1 MISYPANGLL
11 RYIIPTI
18 MDNLGLAGEFL
29 RISEHYRRLSD
40 GELLVL
46 ARQPSELTPTA
57 QQALANEISERRLTV
72 PPPEQTPSRPRPEP
86 PPKALDPSDPS
97 QTSSYDDDRQ
107 LVGLCTVWSVRDAL
121 QVQNLLDTAGIPF
134 FMGPEKATGVD
145 AVTSNFAE
153 GVSVQI
159 MNVGLPWAR
168 QAMQTYEPADDPTPK
183 EREELDELPVR
194 CPKCQSTEVVFED
207 LVGEPAASADNAA
220 SKFKWKCDSCGHQ
233 WEDDGVVN

>member
-1 MISYPANGLL
+1 L
-11 RYIIPTI
+11 
-18 MDNLGLAGEFL
+18 
-29 RISEHYRRLSD
+29 
-40 GELLVL
+40 
-46 ARQPSELTPTA
+46 
-57 QQALANEISERRLTV
+57 
-72 PPPEQTPSRPRPEP
+72 
-86 PPKALDPSDPS
+86 
-97 QTSSYDDDRQ
+97 YDDDRQ

-168 QAMQTYEPADDPTPK
+168 QAMQIYEPADDPTPK
-183 EREELDELPVR
+183 EKEEPEDLPVR
-194 CPKCQSTEVVFED
+194 CPKCQSTEVVFEE
-207 LVGEPAASADNAA
+207 LVPKPNAVEDA
-220 SKFKWKCDSCGHQ
+220 TPKFKWKCDSCGHD